1 MTPVPITREG
11 AQEAYHEHKQ
21 KRSDE
26 LEVHFALQERLEET
40 DDAAALARARQ
51 WDDYK
56 DTHKRGEG
64 NRYNR
69 S

>member
-1 MTPVPITREG
+1 MLLYCLVMTSISFVGRGSYKSGTFS
-11 AQEAYHEHKQ
+11 A
-21 KRSDE
+21 
-26 LEVHFALQERLEET
+26 FQERLEET
-40 DDAAALARARQ
+40 DDPASLARARQ

-56 DTHKRGEG
+56 DHHKRGEG